1 MERTYIKK
9 VYSRWKEHTP
19 RGSIV
24 EHHPALC
31 LADGEMRGSIID
43 KKSLHQKGHYYMER
57 TYIMEFF

>member
-24 EHHPALC
+24 EHHTALC

-43 KKSLHQKGHYYMER
+43 KNS
-57 TYIMEFF
+57 